1 MNDSSIR
8 ELTMSSV
15 SLNIA
20 TETSLKKNVIV
31 AVHGNKSHIITKY
44 FGWIGTVLSSACVL
58 PLYTPD
64 SNFEH
69 QNLCMYTDADGE
81 PETQV

>member
-8 ELTMSSV
+8 ELKMSSI

-31 AVHGNKSHIITKY
+31 AVHRNKSHIISKY
-44 FGWIGTVLSSACVL
+44 FGCHGTVIVLS
-58 PLYTPD
+58 
-64 SNFEH
+64 
-69 QNLCMYTDADGE
+69 LCTHFIHARL
-81 PETQV
+81 